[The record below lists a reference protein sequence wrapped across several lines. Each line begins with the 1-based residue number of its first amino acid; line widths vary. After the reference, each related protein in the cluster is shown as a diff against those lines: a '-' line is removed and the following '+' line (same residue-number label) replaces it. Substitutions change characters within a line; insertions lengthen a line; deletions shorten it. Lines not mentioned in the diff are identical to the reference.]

1 MENNHDTERANTDP
15 RQLESTQ
22 NAEPASVPA
31 IPMANVFNRLGIR
44 STPRPDERQDD
55 LVNALSSSEAPM
67 RAAALQALG
76 KRAEQGEQL
85 PIAAVVAALHDP
97 EWSVRAIAALTLRLG
112 GERVPLEP
120 LLDALGDEDEAVRA
134 AAARAL
140 GAMGERVP
148 LKALED
154 ALHDASWHVRE
165 ATVLALGELGQHVPV
180 EALLL
185 ATRDSDE
192 AVRDAVNIVLRQ
204 RYPDGVVRA
213 NQVEKQNQS
222 AHEQNQQQVVR
233 PGDTQQ
239 RPIVVKRGLSRRV
252 VAVALAAAIVI
263 AGASTIWSLLLHSPG
278 SGTPAQSTPATTRSP
293 LFTFYGPGYSVLDTR
308 GNLYVMDSDFQQT
321 HTRILK
327 FSPSGNLLNQ
337 WDHFNI
343 DAQPLYIVVDGQG
356 NIYATAQATNSI
368 YKLSAAGKLLQKWQV
383 VGQHPVGLA
392 LDQQDNLFVAVYGG
406 NTIQKYSS
414 TGKLLDIW
422 GTSGSG
428 PGQFNH
434 PVGVAVDSQDNLFVV
449 DQGND
454 RIQKLT
460 PSGKSVAQW
469 GAPGAGPG
477 QFLQPGSIAID
488 SKGNIYVT
496 DGSTG
501 LVQQFSSSGKL
512 LAAWGAG
519 GASALHFGIP
529 RGVAV
534 DDEGNIYV
542 ASVDLNGETF
552 VNGRITKLSSS
563 GELLAVWK

>member
-31 IPMANVFNRLGIR
+31 IPMAKVFNRLGIR
-44 STPRPDERQDD
+44 STLRPDAKQDD
-55 LVNALSSSEAPM
+55 LVNALSSSEGPM

-76 KRAEQGEQL
+76 KQAEQGEQL

-120 LLDALGDEDEAVRA
+120 LLDALGDEDESVRA

-154 ALHDASWHVRE
+154 VLHDASWRVRE
-165 ATVLALGELGQHVPV
+165 AAVLALGELGQHVPV

-192 AVRDAVNIVLRQ
+192 AVRDAGNIILRQ
-204 RYPDGVVRA
+204 RYPDGVVKA
-213 NQVEKQNQS
+213 NQVEKQKQS
-222 AHEQNQQQVVR
+222 ANEENQQQGVR

-239 RPIVVKRGLSRRV
+239 RKRGLSRRV
-252 VAVALAAAIVI
+252 VAVALAAALVI

-293 LFTFYGPGYSVLDTR
+293 LFTFYGPGYAVLDSR

-327 FSPSGNLLNQ
+327 FSPSGNLLKQ
-337 WDHFNI
+337 WDHFNM

-368 YKLSAAGKLLQKWQV
+368 YKLSAAGELLQKWQV
-383 VGQHPVGLA
+383 VGQQPVGLA
-392 LDQQDNLFVAVYGG
+392 LDQQANLFVAVYGG

-414 TGKLLDIW
+414 TGKLLDMW

-434 PVGVAVDSQDNLFVV
+434 PAGVAVDSQGNLFVV

-460 PSGKSVAQW
+460 PSGKFVAQW
-469 GAPGAGPG
+469 GTTGAGPG

-519 GASALHFGIP
+519 GASALQFGIP

-534 DDEGNIYV
+534 DEEGNIYV

>member
-1 MENNHDTERANTDP
+1 MENNHDIEGANTDP
-15 RQLESTQ
+15 RRLEPTQ
-22 NAEPASVPA
+22 NAELDSIPA
-31 IPMANVFNRLGIR
+31 IPVANVFNRLGIR
-44 STPRPDERQDD
+44 SAPRPDERQDD
-55 LVNALSSSEAPM
+55 LVKTLSSSEGPQ

-76 KRAEQGEQL
+76 KRAEQGEPL
-85 PIAAVVAALHDP
+85 PLAAIVAALHDP

-120 LLDALGDEDEAVRA
+120 LLGALGDEDESVRA

-148 LKALED
+148 LKAVEG
-154 ALHDASWHVRE
+154 ALHDASWRVHE
-165 ATVLALGELGQHVPV
+165 AAVLALGELGPRVPLEV
-180 EALLL
+180 LLV

-192 AVRDAVNIVLRQ
+192 AVREAVDIVLRQ
-204 RYPDGVVRA
+204 RYPDGVVTVS
-213 NQVEKQNQS
+213 QVEEQNQS
-222 AHEQNQQQVVR
+222 SGVG

-239 RPIVVKRGLSRRV
+239 RPVVARRGLSRRV
-252 VAVALAAAIVI
+252 VAVALAVALVV
-263 AGASTIWSLLLHSPG
+263 AGAGTLWSLLLHSPE
-278 SGTPAQSTPATTRSP
+278 SGAPAHSTPAATRSP
-293 LFTFYGPGYSVLDTR
+293 RLTFYGPGYTVLDSR

-327 FSPSGNLLNQ
+327 FSPSGHLLKQ
-337 WDHFNI
+337 WDHLDI

-368 YKLSAAGKLLQKWQV
+368 YRLSATGEPLQKWQV
-383 VGQHPVGLA
+383 AGQDPVGLA
-392 LDQQDNLFVAVYGG
+392 LDQQGNLYVAVYSG

-414 TGKLLDIW
+414 TGKLLEMW
-422 GTSGSG
+422 GASGSG

-434 PVGVAVDSQDNLFVV
+434 PVGVAVDSQGDLFVV
-449 DQGND
+449 DQGNN

-460 PSGKSVAQW
+460 PSGKFIAQW
-469 GAPGAGPG
+469 GTTGAGPG
-477 QFLQPGSIAID
+477 QFLQPGSIAVD
-488 SKGNIYVT
+488 SKSNVFVT
-496 DGSTG
+496 DGSSG
-501 LVQQFSSSGKL
+501 LVQEFSSSGKL

-519 GASALHFGIP
+519 GPSALQFGIP

-534 DDEGNIYV
+534 DGESNIYV

-552 VNGRITKLSSS
+552 VNGRITKFSPS